1 MVVEIIITK
10 TRTGGECIVYRDSKF
25 KKKRNVE
32 SGNID
37 IFCIGSWIYGSLVE
51 RWRGC
56 DRI

>member
-32 SGNID
+32 SGID
-37 IFCIGSWIYGSLVE
+37 IFCIGSRIYGSLLE